1 MQLHTASSGRQND
14 WPRITKETQ
23 SSTCRDCIAQ
33 LYAFAE
39 LAARRSTNAS
49 TSTQEPTHRQRWA
62 TRKRKHEGRMIGLGK
77 RPKSKLPDPSKNTKS
92 TGKQD
97 YLAELMNSKKEKQ
110 PWQSA

>member
-1 MQLHTASSGRQND
+1 
-14 WPRITKETQ
+14 
-23 SSTCRDCIAQ
+23 
-33 LYAFAE
+33 
-39 LAARRSTNAS
+39 
-49 TSTQEPTHRQRWA
+49 
-62 TRKRKHEGRMIGLGK
+62 MIGLGK